1 MSNLLTF
8 RDYGTKD
15 EADDVASKFEAH
27 NIPVKVE
34 TERAL
39 LDSVIVGKDFHN
51 KYKVQIPAADFER
64 AQKILIDETQVDI
77 NSVAKDYMLLS
88 FTNDELLDVVAKPD
102 EWGEYNYNL
111 AKALLL
117 QRGVTVSEHQEQA
130 LKQKYVAQISEQRS
144 LDGGWMLLGYIF
156 PILAMVACVL
166 NNRVIIGLIFS
177 FYALPGILGII
188 LGLVVT
194 TTKKTLPDGA
204 QILSFNKKTRTHGYV
219 MITLGVVAI
228 LFVFAWRYMLAANNL

>member
-1 MSNLLTF
+1 MNNLLTF

-15 EADDVASKFEAH
+15 EADEVAAKFEAH
-27 NIPVKVE
+27 SIPVKVE
-34 TERAL
+34 RGL
-39 LDSVIVGKDFHN
+39 LDAVIIGKDFHN
-51 KYKVQIPAADFER
+51 KFKVRIPAADFER

-77 NSVAKDYMLLS
+77 NIVAKNYMLLS

-111 AKALLL
+111 AKALLQ
-117 QRGVTVSEHQEQA
+117 QRGVTVNEQQEQA

-144 LDGGWMLLGYIF
+144 LDGGWMILGYVF
-156 PILAMVACVL
+156 PLLAMIACIL
-166 NNRVIIGLIFS
+166 NNRVIVGFIFS

-204 QILSFNKKTRTHGYV
+204 QILSFNKRTRAHGYA
-219 MITLGVVAI
+219 MIILGVVAI
-228 LFVFAWRYMLAANNL
+228 LFVFAWRCVVTG